1 MKRIFLF
8 LLAVMVSLSAHAAD
22 DLADA
27 KITFETLQTYQRT
40 DDLRALDLFATNC
53 VIRFRTIS
61 AVEDK
66 TVFIQPAAFRDILK
80 DGIAKKAGSQEK
92 YEDVKFSADGFAV
105 KVTATVLHPGD
116 IKPGEFMLSYE
127 RDGDGVLK
135 IQELKVTTYI
145 AKPANQPAAAK

>member
-8 LLAVMVSLSAHAAD
+8 LLAAVVSFSVHAAD
-22 DLADA
+22 DVADA
-27 KITFETLQTYQRT
+27 KVAFDTLQTYQKT

-61 AVEDK
+61 ALEDK
-66 TVFIQPAAFRDILK
+66 TMFIQPAAFRDLLK
-80 DGIAKKAGSQEK
+80 AGIAKKEGSQEK
-92 YEDVKFSADGFAV
+92 YDDVKFSADGFAV

-116 IKPGEFMLSYE
+116 IKPGEFMISYE
-127 RDGDGVLK
+127 RDGDGALK

-145 AKPANQPAAAK
+145 AKPADQPAAAK